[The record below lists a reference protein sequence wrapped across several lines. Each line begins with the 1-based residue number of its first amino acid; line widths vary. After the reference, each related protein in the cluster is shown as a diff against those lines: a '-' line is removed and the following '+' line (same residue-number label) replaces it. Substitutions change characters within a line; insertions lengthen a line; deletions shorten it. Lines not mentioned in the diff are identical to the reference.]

1 MNLFLIQSGKKN
13 YIVGMIDLARNNK
26 NTDQLKF
33 PNYSWYG
40 IMGEGKRPL
49 AKTL

>member
-33 PNYSWYG
+33 PIFSWYG
-40 IMGEGKRPL
+40 IMDLELKARAQKL
-49 AKTL
+49 

>member
-33 PNYSWYG
+33 PNFSWYG
-40 IMGEGKRPL
+40 IISSLTALKRRL
-49 AKTL
+49 L

>member
-26 NTDQLKF
+26 NTDQL
-33 PNYSWYG
+33 
-40 IMGEGKRPL
+40 
-49 AKTL
+49 